1 MNAQFSAKK
10 QRLGLLYGTAAGLA
24 FSIMAWGVDAFLL
37 LQAHATFPLVRFIP
51 GLLIC
56 VSASALVGW
65 LTIRV
70 ERVWAALIL
79 WALLACLFVWLVMWL
94 PLKFT
99 PAFLKF
105 YLPKLS
111 DLVYYPSIDNEIQFK
126 IIGWL
131 VIGFMCLICGFMEIH
146 LLDQALLTTG
156 TLSLITPLLIS
167 LALFTIA
174 GNSADDLINRIFRE
188 PVQILDNLIQYAADN
203 EGKEV
208 SPIVARQKR
217 LTVVKNLDGL
227 ITRPRTLTLIA
238 FDRGLGQVDILIDFG
253 GKWARCSVIYNQPTM
268 CKYTGLKLGPPR
280 YVYWWKEPIELF
292 SY

>member
-1 MNAQFSAKK
+1 MNAQFSSRK
-10 QRLGLLYGTAAGLA
+10 QRMGLLFGAVAGLA
-24 FSIMAWGVDAFLL
+24 FSVTAWGVDAFLL
-37 LQAHATFPLVRFIP
+37 SQAHVTFPLLKFIP

-56 VSASALVGW
+56 GTAGALVGW
-65 LTIRV
+65 LTIRI
-70 ERVWAALIL
+70 ERIWVALLL

-99 PAFLKF
+99 PAFLRF
-105 YLPKLS
+105 FTPKIS
-111 DLVYYPSIDNEIQFK
+111 DLLYFPPIDNEIQFR
-126 IIGWL
+126 IIGL
-131 VIGFMCLICGFMEIH
+131 IVIGFMCLVCGLMEIH

-174 GNSADDLINRIFRE
+174 GNSADDLLNRLFRE
-188 PVQILDNLIQYAADN
+188 PVQIMDNLIQYAADN
-203 EGKEV
+203 EGKDI

-238 FDRGLGQVDILIDFG
+238 FDRTLGQIDILINFD

-268 CKYTGLKLGPPR
+268 CKYNGLKMEPPR
-280 YVYWWKEPIELF
+280 YVF
-292 SY
+292 R